1 MSGTAT
7 RTRIKVET
15 RSKKR
20 ATRVRNIAGQPIAP
34 TNFVDV
40 YRAASMDRIG
50 AIKAG
55 VPATSVT
62 EIAKSMGMSQE
73 RIFLAL
79 GLPRATINRKIRT
92 HKALT
97 ADEGESV
104 VGFAKLVG
112 QVQVMVEES
121 GKPKGFDA
129 AKWFADWI
137 EEPLPALGGRKPIE
151 FMDTAEGR
159 DLISG
164 ILRRMQSGAY
174 A

>member
-1 MSGTAT
+1 MAHRRPSMSGTAT
-7 RTRIKVET
+7 RTRTKVET
-15 RSKKR
+15 RPRKR

-104 VGFAKLVG
+104 VGFAKL
-112 QVQVMVEES
+112 
-121 GKPKGFDA
+121 
-129 AKWFADWI
+129 
-137 EEPLPALGGRKPIE
+137 
-151 FMDTAEGR
+151 
-159 DLISG
+159 
-164 ILRRMQSGAY
+164 
-174 A
+174 